1 MVRINQLREQRSTL
15 AKAVRN
21 SLDQAPGK
29 LWTAEHQKTYD
40 ENMAEIE
47 RIDAEVKRFEDA
59 AKLAA
64 DERFDDALADVE
76 RDRAKKKVVDQNS
89 PEAVTGAW
97 LRGGLQSLT
106 AEQAQVFRNV
116 MSTTTGS
123 EGGYTVPTTIAS
135 ELIES
140 LKAYGGMR
148 EVAESFT
155 TASGNPMSY
164 PSTDGTSE
172 VGELVAENVAATAAD
187 ISFGTVS
194 LNVYKFGSKKFAVPI
209 ELLQDSVID
218 VVGLVRRRAAER
230 IGRSMNTYFT
240 TGTGTNQPRG
250 IVTGASLGKTGT
262 TGQTLTVIH
271 DDLVDLVHSVN
282 SAYRQDPRGVVA
294 FQMSDTAFKVAR
306 KLKDSSN
313 RPLYLP
319 GVQPEAILGYPVIV
333 NDDVPVPAANAKSI
347 FFGNWR
353 EAYKIRDAL
362 AVSLFRFADS
372 TFTNRGQVGFLAF
385 ARSGGTLANTGAVKA
400 YRHSAT

>member
-1 MVRINQLREQRSTL
+1 MNLLKTLRAQR
-15 AKAVRN
+15 AEIAREMRN
-21 SLDQAPGK
+21 LLDGNPGAH
-29 LWTAEHQKTYD
+29 WTADKQSAFDARMTQLDRLDASIARGER
-40 ENMAEIE
+40 EAETL
-47 RIDAEVKRFEDA
+47 RTHRVVDA
-59 AKLAA
+59 AGQ
-64 DERFDDALADVE
+64 V
-76 RDRAKKKVVDQNS
+76 
-89 PEAVTGAW
+89 GASDPTFVAY
-97 LRGGLQSLT
+97 LRGGVAALSP
-106 AEQAQVFRNV
+106 EQRRIYNT

-123 EGGYTVPTTIAS
+123 QGGYTVAS
-135 ELIES
+135 DVATRFVDALS
-140 LKAYGGMR
+140 DYSGLR
-148 EVAESFT
+148 RVAEVIVT
-155 TASGNPMSY
+155 ERGNTMPWPTS
-164 PSTDGTSE
+164 DGTAE
-172 VGELVAENVAATAAD
+172 VGELLAENAAATDAD
-187 ISFGTVS
+187 PTFGTAP
-194 LNVYKFGSKKFAVPI
+194 LTTYKYSSKLFTVPI
-209 ELLQDSVID
+209 ELLQDSVLDLEQLIFD
-218 VVGLVRRRAAER
+218 RSAAR
-230 IGRSMNTYFT
+230 IGRISNTHFT
-240 TGTGTNQPRG
+240 TGTGSGQPQG
-250 IVTGASLGKTGT
+250 FAPAATIGKTGT